1 MHPFHH
7 LLASLLLTAI
17 HPISTTA
24 SPQTPSPPTNKRT
37 VIGGHGLVILP
48 GSTPVDAPK
57 EGGQESRVISVGGS
71 TYRVVA
77 GIDTT
82 VDGIPIEDIESV
94 EVGNEDG
101 SGSGTEEMSAGKKA
115 AVAFAETA
123 ERILL
128 DGKGRGSLGV
138 GEER

>member
-17 HPISTTA
+17 HPIPTTA
-24 SPQTPSPPTNKRT
+24 SPQPPSTRESGRT

-48 GSTPVDAPK
+48 GSTPIETPE

-101 SGSGTEEMSAGKKA
+101 SSTEEMSAGKKA

-128 DGKGRGSLGV
+128 DGKGRGSPGV
-138 GEER
+138 GEKR